1 MKLKMDLLKLLLLS
15 VLLATFFMGG
25 CKGVKEDTPIVPIA
39 EYEKMLLGKITS
51 DYVGNVNCLKGCHTH
66 DKLALD
72 FKSST
77 MGDQLAQSSGGM
89 KIVDCESCH
98 GPASEAMEAM
108 EGLDVKKAEDAK
120 KILKAHT
127 DNLLNYAEM
136 PAGALSLI
144 CLKCHTTN
152 ATFNIHNWNGGVHAA
167 NEVSCSSCHP
177 IHAGSDLILEPRA
190 TSDECLNCHIDVA
203 AQFSMPSRH
212 AVKEGKIYCTDCHNP
227 HGTANEYQ
235 LNAMTQRET
244 CGRCHTEKTG
254 PYLYEHA
261 DNAETCS
268 TCHSP
273 HGSPNNNLLKLAQ
286 PFLCKQCH
294 NEHDFPGAASPGPD
308 YSGLTEP
315 QRLQNLGHQRRCTDC
330 HSMIHG
336 TDTPSLFG
344 PGRMT
349 R

>member
-1 MKLKMDLLKLLLLS
+1 MRLKMDLVKMLLLS

-25 CKGVKEDTPIVPIA
+25 CIKGIKEDTPIIPIV

-51 DYVGNVNCLKGCHTH
+51 DYVGDVNCLKGCHTH

-77 MGDQLAQSSGGM
+77 MGDQLKEASHGM

-108 EGLDVKKAEDAK
+108 EGLDEKKDAR

-127 DNLLNYAEM
+127 DNLIDLDAL
-136 PAGALSLI
+136 PAGAMSLI

-152 ATFNIHNWNGGVHAA
+152 ATFNIHNWNASIHAA

-190 TSDECLNCHIDVA
+190 IASQCMGCHLDVA

-227 HGTANEYQ
+227 HGTENEFQ
-235 LNAMTQRET
+235 LTAMTERET

-254 PYLYEHA
+254 PFLFEHA
-261 DNAETCS
+261 DNTETCS
-268 TCHSP
+268 ICHSP
-273 HGSPNNNLLKLAQ
+273 HGSPNNNLLKL
-286 PFLCKQCH
+286 PETFLCKQCH
-294 NEHDFPGAASPGPD
+294 PVH
-308 YSGLTEP
+308 
-315 QRLQNLGHQRRCTDC
+315 QNGNPFDGRSARYTRCTDC

-336 TDTPSLFG
+336 TDI
-344 PGRMT
+344 PGTGTGGNLT

>member
-1 MKLKMDLLKLLLLS
+1 MKFKTDLVKLLLC
-15 VLLATFFMGG
+15 VLLAAFFMGG
-25 CKGVKEDTPIVPIA
+25 CIKGIKEDTPIVPIV

-51 DYVGNVNCLKGCHTH
+51 DYVGDVNCLKGCHTH
-66 DKLALD
+66 DKIALD

-77 MGDQLAQSSGGM
+77 MGDQLKEASHGM

-108 EGLDVKKAEDAK
+108 EGLDEKKDAR

-127 DNLLNYAEM
+127 DNLLRLNEL

-167 NEVSCSSCHP
+167 NDVSCSACHP
-177 IHAGSDLILEPRA
+177 IHAGSDLILEPRSIA
-190 TSDECLNCHIDVA
+190 SQCLNCHLDVA

-227 HGTANEYQ
+227 HGTENEFQ
-235 LNAMTQRET
+235 LTAMTQRET

-254 PYLYEHA
+254 PFLYEHA
-261 DNAETCS
+261 DNTENCS

-273 HGSPNNNLLKLAQ
+273 HGSPNNNLLKIAQ

-294 NEHDFPGAASPGPD
+294 SEHDIPGAKLTPDD

-315 QRLQNLGHQRRCTDC
+315 ERLARLGHQFRCTDC
-330 HSMIHG
+330 HAMIHG
-336 TDTPSLFG
+336 SDTPG
-344 PGRMT
+344 EHEPGAMSR
-349 R
+349 